1 MDFAELT
8 SADLADAVDPRH
20 VLSSETVYT
29 GRIWDV
35 QSEEFELNDGGPRM
49 TRDFITHPG
58 AVTVVALDDAD
69 RVHLIRQYRHPVGM
83 TQWEIPA
90 GILDVAGER
99 PEVTARRELAEEADL
114 EAAQLW
120 VLADFHNSPGSSA
133 EAVRV
138 FLARGLSEV
147 PEDKRHE
154 RSDEESEIIGARVP
168 LDDVVA
174 AVLDGRVTSPNL
186 VVGVLAAHAARA
198 AGWATLR
205 DPSVAWPAHP
215 QLRHSGGIVAR
226 SIVAPDQR

>member
-1 MDFAELT
+1 MDFTDLKVT
-8 SADLADAVDPRH
+8 DLADAVDPRH

-35 QSEEFELNDGGPRM
+35 HSEQFELSDGGARM

-58 AVTVVALDDAD
+58 AVTVVALDEQD

-90 GILDVAGER
+90 GILDVEGER

-114 EAAQLW
+114 EADELW

-133 EAVRV
+133 ESVRV
-138 FLARGLSEV
+138 FLARGLHPV
-147 PEDKRHE
+147 PEDQRHE
-154 RSDEESEIIGARVP
+154 RADEESEIIGARVA
-168 LDDVVA
+168 LDDAVN
-174 AVLDGRVTSPNL
+174 AVLGGQVSSPNL

-198 AGWATLR
+198 SAWSTLR
-205 DPSVAWPAHP
+205 DPSVPWLAHP
-215 QLRHSGGIVAR
+215 ELRNTGGVVTR
-226 SIVAPDQR
+226 SIVAPDHR